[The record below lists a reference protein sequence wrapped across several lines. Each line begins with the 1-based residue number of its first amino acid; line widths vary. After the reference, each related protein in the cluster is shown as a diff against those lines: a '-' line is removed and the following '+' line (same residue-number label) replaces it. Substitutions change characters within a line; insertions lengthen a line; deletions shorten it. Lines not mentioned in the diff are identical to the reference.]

1 VFHAK
6 SVREKKINF
15 NFSISSV
22 DRVAEIREV
31 GVTIGWCWIQERICL
46 DCMWHAYLSA
56 DSNKNFIEAMVAM
69 GMGSQTMQ
77 NNDFSRSTF
86 MSFTLHLP
94 TQ

>member
-1 VFHAK
+1 MPN
-6 SVREKKINF
+6 RGEKKTRF
-15 NFSISSV
+15 NFSTSSV

-31 GVTIGWCWIQERICL
+31 GVPIGWCWIQERICL

-56 DSNKNFIEAMVAM
+56 DSNKDFIEDMVAM
-69 GMGSQTMQ
+69 GMPTMQ